1 MDDQAE
7 VIIAIE
13 VEECVRVKTWG
24 DDDPRAVTLDVV
36 INDDTGEGDYTM
48 ESDPTGDGIPIVQ
61 NYVLEFDNYQKG
73 LYSNGFVVSISLPA
87 DRGLNANWTFD
98 ADPIWAKL
106 LDRHGSCPKNKNQ
119 NDPSILTNPPPSLS
133 ADKRTLTFGNA
144 NRAEQYFG
152 FALRFA
158 HVNNKGKTLTYD
170 PIGNNQN
177 GSSRA

>member
-7 VIIAIE
+7 LIIAVE
-13 VEECVRVKTWG
+13 LEECVSVATWG
-24 DDDPRAVTLDVV
+24 DDDPRPVTVDVV
-36 INDDTGEGDYTM
+36 INDDTGQGVFTM
-48 ESDPTGDGIPIVQ
+48 ESDAAAGGIPIVQ
-61 NYVLEFDNYQKG
+61 NYVLEFDNYQNG
-73 LYSNGFVVSISLPA
+73 VYSNGFVVGIRLPA
-87 DRGLNANWTFD
+87 DKGRNADWTFD

-106 LDRHGSCPKNKNQ
+106 LDKHGACPGNKNQ

-144 NRAEQYFG
+144 NSAEQYFG

-158 HVNNKGKTLTYD
+158 HVNKGRKLTYD